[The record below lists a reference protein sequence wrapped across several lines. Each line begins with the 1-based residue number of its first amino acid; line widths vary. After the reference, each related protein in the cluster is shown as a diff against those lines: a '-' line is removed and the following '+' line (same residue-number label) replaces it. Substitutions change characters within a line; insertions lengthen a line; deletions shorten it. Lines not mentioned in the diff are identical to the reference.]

1 PSRPLLMPL
10 TFSLAAR
17 LENLP
22 LGSFAMNPTKIAN
35 ALPQIRAALK
45 LDGVTCYWN
54 QYLEVQALGGRVEWN
69 SEGAVLVEPPR
80 FDSVDDLQEN
90 TGSAEAILKSGGI
103 PVAVEVLRRL
113 RVMLKD
119 EPALMMSVT
128 GPLKLAAQLSCT
140 PEGGLLPAALVEFCA
155 GIVATLS
162 QHFVEAGADQVFL
175 SENAPRTD
183 NAEKFE
189 WWAALLEP
197 VINVVRFYDALP
209 VLLLDERLDSPFA
222 WSILNRSWDCVIC
235 LSPSL
240 GDQFSTP
247 ASGAHGLGLA
257 LPGTLFAETGNDQK
271 KMLVG
276 TRNIVDRVKPVLLT
290 SSTDIPANADIKQVA
305 SSLDHLREVHS
316 PAR

>member
-1 PSRPLLMPL
+1 MPL

-17 LENLP
+17 LDNLS

-35 ALPQIRAALK
+35 ALRQIRAALK
-45 LDGVTCYWN
+45 LDGVTCYLN
-54 QYLEVQALGGRVEWN
+54 QYLEIEALGGRVEWN
-69 SEGAVLVEPPR
+69 SEGAVLVERPR
-80 FDSVDDLQEN
+80 FDSVDDLQKN

-103 PVAVEVLRRL
+103 PVAAEVLRRL
-113 RVMLKD
+113 KVMLKD
-119 EPALMMSVT
+119 EPALMISVT
-128 GPLKLAAQLSCT
+128 GPLKLAAQLACT
-140 PEGGLLPAALVEFCA
+140 PEGELPSAALVEFCG

-183 NAEKFE
+183 NARNFE

-209 VLLLDERLDSPFA
+209 VLLLDETLDSQFA
-222 WSILNRSWDCVIC
+222 WSILNRSWDCLIC
-235 LSPSL
+235 LSPPL
-240 GDQFSTP
+240 NDQFSTH
-247 ASGAHGLGLA
+247 ASAACGLGLA
-257 LPGTLFAETGNDQK
+257 LPGTLFAETSNDQK
-271 KMLVG
+271 KMLAG
-276 TRNIVDRVKPVLLT
+276 TRNMVDRVKPVLLT

-305 SSLDHLREVHS
+305 SSLDHLREVHP